1 MSMHFFILIFTLSP
15 SSLYEIFN
23 VLNIYSLQSAWISSL
38 YRFNLARS
46 QVLGFSFWQNFS
58 NSQNIIFPLNIKKTT
73 TKNDFHMTNNFYTC
87 KKVIFKSKHF
97 CQMMLNKS
105 VLMVFILMLNFQE
118 QWIIP
123 YSVPLTTL

>member
-1 MSMHFFILIFTLSP
+1 MHFFILIFTLSP

-58 NSQNIIFPLNIKKTT
+58 NSQNNFPSE
-73 TKNDFHMTNNFYTC
+73 Y
-87 KKVIFKSKHF
+87 
-97 CQMMLNKS
+97 
-105 VLMVFILMLNFQE
+105 
-118 QWIIP
+118 
-123 YSVPLTTL
+123 